1 VANHRTDLGL
11 VAPALGSDV
20 VGTTEPEWG
29 DRAATVR
36 ADLADGRVVAVR
48 RLDGPGA
55 GAAARRI
62 AGIAAHLEAAGLP
75 VSTPSLIESEEAIWL
90 AAPWIDGETGAA
102 WLGDPERA
110 RHLARRMGR
119 LARGLRGVDPGALGL
134 DTGEVG
140 DATSGAVVVRARESL
155 AIARDTLDA
164 PGQAAL
170 GDALGWLDAS
180 SDRPRAF
187 AHGDFAPVNVILDAA
202 GEIVALLDFEH
213 ARIGPALLDVAWW
226 GWVVR
231 HHHPEAWSAAW
242 TTFLTAAG
250 VQPGPVIDR
259 EIRSLQVIRLLEAVA
274 AADDAATRSTWLG
287 RLSEAVAW

>member
-1 VANHRTDLGL
+1 
-11 VAPALGSDV
+11 
-20 VGTTEPEWG
+20 
-29 DRAATVR
+29 
-36 ADLADGRVVAVR
+36 
-48 RLDGPGA
+48 
-55 GAAARRI
+55 
-62 AGIAAHLEAAGLP
+62 
-75 VSTPSLIESEEAIWL
+75 VSTPSLVESEDAIWL
-90 AAPWIDGETGAA
+90 VAPWIDGETGAA

-119 LARGLRGVDPGALGL
+119 LAHDLRGVDAGALDL
-134 DTGEVG
+134 DTN
-140 DATSGAVVVRARESL
+140 DATSGAVLARARASM

-170 GDALGWLDAS
+170 EDALGWLDA
-180 SDRPRAF
+180 RPAGPRAF
-187 AHGDFAPVNVILDAA
+187 VHGDFAPVNVILDPA

-250 VQPGPVIDR
+250 VEPGPTIDR
-259 EIRSLQVIRLLEAVA
+259 EIRSLQVLRLLESVV
-274 AADDAATRSTWLG
+274 AADDATTRSTWLG